1 MASIRLDGAMPA
13 VKPIHI
19 VDDDVDYLRA
29 MERLLVVHGLQV
41 RAFSS
46 AEEFQAQADPDNASC
61 VILDIHLGTASGIDI
76 LLGLVQSGVTTP
88 IVIVTAS
95 DSESVRQAAIQG
107 GCGAYLQKPVSAR
120 VLLDVLRSVAGVEI
134 KPR

>member
-1 MASIRLDGAMPA
+1 MPA

-46 AEEFQAQADPDNASC
+46 AEEFQAQAD
-61 VILDIHLGTASGIDI
+61 
-76 LLGLVQSGVTTP
+76 QSGVTTP

-95 DSESVRQAAIQG
+95 DSESVRLAAIQG